1 MAITTLDGWI
11 ASVKQ
16 ILTFYKTASRTSVAN
31 IPFSVFDQTGNPGA
45 GTIAI
50 GNTANG
56 VVPTDATA
64 GYPVINAF
72 SGANKGYLSRVNFF
86 NSVASNL
93 MLYDCVFSAGAYVFN
108 ADVTLASQPSFSA
121 RVPDGTDYK
130 GLELW
135 IEAATAF
142 TGNQTV
148 QINYLDQD
156 GNAGD
161 TGAIAT
167 GVAPILGRM
176 LRIPLAAGDTGI
188 QQITRVRSSVS
199 TVGTFNVHIMRPL
212 WMNRVIAANYGG
224 NDDFTKTG
232 LPELFADS
240 ALRLVVVADST
251 ATGLPNLNIE
261 IANG

>member
-1 MAITTLDGWI
+1 MAITTLDGYI
-11 ASVKQ
+11 AGIKQ
-16 ILTFYKTASRTSVAN
+16 LVALYKTASRTSVAN
-31 IPFSVFDQTGNPGA
+31 IPFSVFDQAGSPGA

-64 GYPVINAF
+64 GYPTIDAF
-72 SGANKGYLSRVNFF
+72 SGSNKGYISKVIYNS
-86 NSVASNL
+86 SVACNL
-93 MLYDCVFSAGAYVFN
+93 YLYDCVFSAGAYVFN
-108 ADVTLASQPSFSA
+108 ADVTLASQPSFSS
-121 RVPDGTDYK
+121 RVPGGNNYK

-176 LRIPLAAGDTGI
+176 LRLPLASGDVGVSGI
-188 QQITRVRSSVS
+188 SRVRSSVS

-212 WMNRVIAANYGG
+212 WMGRVFSANFGAV
-224 NDDFTKTG
+224 DDLLKTG
-232 LPELFADS
+232 MVEIFADS
-240 ALRLVVVADST
+240 ALRLVVQADST
-251 ATGLPNLNIE
+251 ATGLPWTNIE
-261 IANG
+261 VVNG

>member
-1 MAITTLDGWI
+1 MI
-11 ASVKQ
+11 ASLDDYIAAIKQ
-16 ILTFYKTASRTSVAN
+16 ILIYNKTASRTAVAN
-31 IPFSVFDQTGNPGA
+31 IPFSVFDQAGNPGA

-56 VVPTDATA
+56 LVPTDGTA
-64 GYPVINAF
+64 GYPIINAF
-72 SGANKGYLSRVNFF
+72 GGGAKGYLSKVIFS
-86 NSVASNL
+86 NSVLSNL
-93 MLYDCVFSAGAYVFN
+93 LLYDTLFSCGAYTFN
-108 ADVTLASQPSFSA
+108 ADVTLASQPDFSG
-121 RVPDGTDYK
+121 RIPGGNDYT

-176 LRIPLAAGDTGI
+176 LQIPLAAGDNGI
-188 QQITRVRSSVS
+188 SQIVRVRSSVS
-199 TVGTFNVHIMRPL
+199 SVGTFNVHVLRPL
-212 WMNRVIAANYGG
+212 WSNRIILANYSGL
-224 NDDFTKTG
+224 DDLLKTG
-232 LPELFADS
+232 MPELFADS
-240 ALRLVVVADST
+240 ALRLIVQADST
-251 ATGLPNLNIE
+251 ATGLPRLNIE
-261 IANG
+261 VANG